1 MHILFHYYT
10 QEIEASLATTN
21 KYKLIFNFI

>member
-10 QEIEASLATTN
+10 EEIEASLATTN
-21 KYKLIFNFI
+21 KYLIFNFT